1 MFNQDGKKH
10 YYIAIGAIGLMLSH
24 TVTTLYTAMFCLIY
38 ICFNIKK
45 IKQKEIVIKCII
57 NIVFI
62 LLISMLF
69 WLPLLEVT
77 NACEYTIMDDSIM
90 RTNGNFASD
99 NVISFSQLF
108 KDKQEENG
116 TTFLLGFPTIIAI
129 ILTIFV
135 YKKVE
140 LKYKDFYLISIIFS
154 MISLIMASRFFPW
167 QIMPGL
173 ICKLQYPWRML
184 GYFNFFMSFVCG
196 INIYIIAKQIS
207 KKDSIRVVAIFMFI
221 IISITCSNVI
231 MIRFYAKDKEAD
243 SKYIEYILENKK
255 ISHKSINR
263 DYMPVNAL
271 LLQNTYMQ
279 DREEKT
285 YVLNGNVEIIKEEKK
300 EFSDIIEIKNATKNT
315 EIEFPYLF
323 YVGYE
328 AELESDNKTTKLELK
343 ESENGFLSCTLPD
356 DINDGTIKVKYVSTK
371 LTYASYT
378 ISLVSFIIF
387 IAYIIYENKKVKG
400 KKDE

>member
-1 MFNQDGKKH
+1 
-10 YYIAIGAIGLMLSH
+10 
-24 TVTTLYTAMFCLIY
+24 
-38 ICFNIKK
+38 
-45 IKQKEIVIKCII
+45 
-57 NIVFI
+57 
-62 LLISMLF
+62 
-69 WLPLLEVT
+69 
-77 NACEYTIMDDSIM
+77 
-90 RTNGNFASD
+90 
-99 NVISFSQLF
+99 
-108 KDKQEENG
+108 
-116 TTFLLGFPTIIAI
+116 
-129 ILTIFV
+129 
-135 YKKVE
+135 
-140 LKYKDFYLISIIFS
+140 
-154 MISLIMASRFFPW
+154 MASRFFPW

-207 KKDSIRVVAIFMFI
+207 KKDSIRVVAIFVFV

-263 DYMPVNAL
+263 DYMTVNAL
-271 LLQNTYMQ
+271 FLQNTYMQ
-279 DREEKT
+279 DREERT

-323 YVGYE
+323 YIGYE